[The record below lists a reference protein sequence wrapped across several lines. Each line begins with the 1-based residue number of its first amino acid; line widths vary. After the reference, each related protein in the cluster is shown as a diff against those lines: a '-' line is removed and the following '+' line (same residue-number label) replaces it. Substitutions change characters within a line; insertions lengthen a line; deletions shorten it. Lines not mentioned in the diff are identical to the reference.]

1 MFSFFWDIWELL
13 FGANRIFS
21 MAGILFFG
29 AIFVAL
35 ALVLLYHLVDTLK
48 DRSIEV
54 TETLIG
60 VIEARDSNV

>member
-1 MFSFFWDIWELL
+1 
-13 FGANRIFS
+13 

-60 VIEARDSNV
+60 VIEARDSNQRTQS